1 MADTTKF
8 VKWLEDAIIQAD
20 TIKIFDNL
28 LTIWVEMWSSDI
40 HIEPFENYSRIRL
53 RIDWILQELTQYPKN
68 IHESIIAKFKIESW
82 QMRPDEKRQPQD
94 ARVSTVTLTDKE
106 IDLRAN
112 TLPTIWWEKL
122 VMRIVDKSKKIPP
135 LEVLGIE
142 WVNNQLLF
150 ENINMP
156 NGIVLTT
163 WPTWSGK
170 STTLYAALSDLNNVD
185 VNITTYEDPVE
196 NKMDW
201 LNQSQVR
208 ADIWYTFAHWLR
220 AALRQDPDIIM
231 VWEIRDWETLETA
244 MEAAMTWHLVFSTI
258 HTNSA
263 AETITRMMNMG
274 AKPYMIAWTFNLV
287 MAQRLWRKI
296 CSHCKEYVNVQ
307 EKDPVHYSN
316 AKNVLSKMDKELL
329 QKELIL
335 RKISIEECWS
345 PFVKEWRM
353 AIWSG
358 KDPATW
364 WVCPICGWSG
374 YKWRVWLVEMLE
386 FSDDVKNLLLQWK
399 TAFEIEEY
407 GLKKWMINLERD
419 WIFKAIAW
427 NTTLEEVYRLT
438 KHKKY

>member
-1 MADTTKF
+1 MR
-8 VKWLEDAIIQAD
+8 LED
-20 TIKIFDNL
+20 IKIQNEVPDVISFINNLFDSAIQENA
-28 LTIWVEMWSSDI
+28 SDI
-40 HIEPFENYSRIRL
+40 HIEPTRLFLLFRFRKDGDFLLKHRIWLDNSSAIVTRLKVMAKLKIDEN
-53 RIDWILQELTQYPKN
+53 K
-68 IHESIIAKFKIESW
+68 K
-82 QMRPDEKRQPQD
+82 PQD
-94 ARVSTVTLTDKE
+94 GKIVYSSERLSQT
-106 IDLRAN
+106 IDIRTA
-112 TLPTIWWEKL
+112 TLPVTYGEKI
-122 VMRIVDKSKKIPP
+122 VMRILKQDATNISLESVGFYEENLVKVREVLKSKY
-135 LEVLGIE
+135 GIIL
-142 WVNNQLLF
+142 VA
-150 ENINMP
+150 
-156 NGIVLTT
+156 
-163 WPTWSGK
+163 WPTGSWK
-170 STTLYAALSDLNNVD
+170 STTLYAALSYLNNVD

-296 CSHCKEYVNVQ
+296 CSHCKSYVNVQ
-307 EKDPVHYSN
+307 EQDPVHYSN

-335 RKISIEECWS
+335 RKINIEENWA

-353 AIWSG
+353 AVWTW
-358 KDPATW
+358 KDPATG
-364 WVCPICGWSG
+364 WVCPVCGWTW
-374 YKWRVWLVEMLE
+374 YKWRVWLVEILE
-386 FSDDVKNLLLQWK
+386 FSDDIKNLLLQWK

-427 NTTLEEVYRLT
+427 HTTLEEVYRLT